1 MGVKNVMADEFT
13 EDIKNLQQRSENKE
27 NEKNDI
33 HSLKAE
39 LLDKMFA
46 LGILYPEKIK
56 PPAVKALIDSASG
69 LYSRARATLEDI
81 KFAIESIDEEIDRV
95 HKAQEED
102 KEQALKL
109 AEEQAK
115 ETERA
120 LKKVKSGKLNGN
132 QLKRLANQPPAPD
145 THKNLFRPDWA
156 YYDYQK
162 DTWKLDTVSLSELI
176 VTETLIKR
184 VQENGI
190 LDGYLKYT
198 DNNGSWRWYTI
209 ADVDYL
215 INSYF
220 KYPEDP
226 MLKLKG
232 QYALDLQE
240 AKEQKNT
247 LTLVKSKIGAI
258 NPTKTTD
265 KQPTY
270 IIHFKDYDF
279 DLEHWQ
285 RLSFS
290 PERYFLSD
298 RDYNLDDTYSQ
309 LPWEAL
315 KDKKDAIDELAP
327 KTTNWLLKSLGDKE
341 TLQTFLECLGL
352 SFLNGQPESM
362 IIFFKS
368 LGGTGKSVLF
378 GKYLEKLFG
387 TENDTAHLDFDQ
399 IIKPAGFDASSLRN
413 KSIDLTS
420 DVNATYI
427 PHDAVGLIK
436 ALSGNDLR
444 GLPQK
449 YKGVADFANHANL
462 WFNCNDL
469 PTMPSRDFNDSIAR
483 RLIIFDWLYID
494 GFDWDKEKESILK
507 ERGELVTKALYYA
520 KQALERPKQHYD
532 YISVPARIYRSH
544 RVITNY
550 KEYENKHNI
559 LDKFL
564 AEKCKCGNN
573 YKVGVT
579 TFRTKFYE
587 YAKDNGHIQPITTEN
602 VEQQL
607 KEQYSIVK
615 SDKPTSWK
623 HGTQTLTGNY
633 VFCGIAFKEDA
644 GIQDEEREYEEER
657 KRRREAS
664 IYIPSSSSEVYSK

>member
-1 MGVKNVMADEFT
+1 MTDDSFAEFIDQHQ
-13 EDIKNLQQRSENKE
+13 EKENK
-27 NEKNDI
+27 KADI
-33 HSLKAE
+33 NSLKHE
-39 LLDKMFA
+39 LLDKIN
-46 LGILYPEKIK
+46 ILYGFYPKKDK
-56 PPAVKALIDSASG
+56 PIAIQA
-69 LYSRARATLEDI
+69 LYSSAKNLFSRAKATP
-81 KFAIESIDEEIDRV
+81 EEIKLTIEEIEDEINKATQAYEE
-95 HKAQEED
+95 HKQQALERAEKQAKE
-102 KEQALKL
+102 KEQALKKIKSGDL
-109 AEEQAK
+109 ISENE
-115 ETERA
+115 
-120 LKKVKSGKLNGN
+120 LKK
-132 QLKRLANQPPAPD
+132 LANQPPAPD
-145 THKNLFRPDWA
+145 THKNIFRPDWA
-156 YYDYQK
+156 YYDGVA
-162 DTWKLDTVSLSELI
+162 WKLDTVELAETI
-176 VTETLIKR
+176 IDETLIKR
-184 VQENGI
+184 VQENGVF
-190 LDGYLKYT
+190 DGYLKYR
-198 DNNGSWRWYTI
+198 DNNGSWRWYTEGDI
-209 ADVDYL
+209 SYL

-220 KYPEDP
+220 KYPQDP
-226 MLKLKG
+226 ALKLKG
-232 QYALDLQE
+232 QYALDLQD
-240 AKEQKNT
+240 AKAQKNT
-247 LTLVKSKIGAI
+247 LTLVKSKTGAI
-258 NPTKTTD
+258 NPTQTTD

-279 DLEHWQ
+279 DLEHWK
-285 RLSFS
+285 RLPFS

-298 RDYNLDDTYSQ
+298 RDYNLDDIYSQ
-309 LPWEAL
+309 LPWDAL
-315 KDKKDAIDELAP
+315 KDDKSAIDELTP
-327 KTTNWLLKSLGDKE
+327 KTTEWLLKSLGDKE
-341 TLQTFLECLGL
+341 TVQTFLECLGL

-449 YKGVADFANHANL
+449 FKGVADFANHANL

-494 GFDWDKEKESILK
+494 GFDWDKEKERILN
-507 ERGELVTKALYYA
+507 ERSELVTKALYYA

-532 YISVPARIYRSH
+532 YINVPVRIYRSS
-544 RVITNY
+544 RVIANY
-550 KEYENKHNI
+550 KEYENERNI

-564 AEKCKCGNN
+564 AEKCVFGVN

-579 TFRTKFYE
+579 MFRKQFSE

-607 KEQYSIVK
+607 KEQYSIFK
-615 SDKPTSWK
+615 SNKPTSWK
-623 HGTQTLTGNY
+623 HGTEPMHGNY

-644 GIQDEEREYEEER
+644 GIQDEDRVFEEDR
-657 KRRREAS
+657 KRRREKS
-664 IYIPSSSSEVYSK
+664 PYIPHSSIKVIAK

>member
-1 MGVKNVMADEFT
+1 MTDDSFAEFIDQHQ
-13 EDIKNLQQRSENKE
+13 EKENK
-27 NEKNDI
+27 KADI
-33 HSLKAE
+33 NSLKHE
-39 LLDKMFA
+39 LLDKIN
-46 LGILYPEKIK
+46 ILYGFYPKKDK
-56 PPAVKALIDSASG
+56 PIAIQA
-69 LYSRARATLEDI
+69 LYSSAKNLFSRAKATP
-81 KFAIESIDEEIDRV
+81 EEIKLTIEEIEDEINKATQAYEE
-95 HKAQEED
+95 HKQQALERAEKQAKE
-102 KEQALKL
+102 KEQALKKIKSGDL
-109 AEEQAK
+109 ISENE
-115 ETERA
+115 
-120 LKKVKSGKLNGN
+120 LKK
-132 QLKRLANQPPAPD
+132 LANQPPAPD
-145 THKNLFRPDWA
+145 THKNIFRPDWA
-156 YYDYQK
+156 YYDGVA
-162 DTWKLDTVSLSELI
+162 WKLDTVELAETI
-176 VTETLIKR
+176 IDETLIKR
-184 VQENGI
+184 VQENGVF
-190 LDGYLKYT
+190 DGYLKYR
-198 DNNGSWRWYTI
+198 DNNGSWRWYTEGDI
-209 ADVDYL
+209 SYL

-220 KYPEDP
+220 KYPQDP
-226 MLKLKG
+226 ALKLKG
-232 QYALDLQE
+232 QYALDLQD
-240 AKEQKNT
+240 AKAQKNT
-247 LTLVKSKIGAI
+247 LTLVKSKTGAI
-258 NPTKTTD
+258 NPTQTTD

-279 DLEHWQ
+279 DLEHWK
-285 RLSFS
+285 RLPFS

-298 RDYNLDDTYSQ
+298 RDYNLDDIYSQ
-309 LPWEAL
+309 LPWDAL
-315 KDKKDAIDELAP
+315 KDDKSAIDELAP

-449 YKGVADFANHANL
+449 FKGVADFANHANL

-483 RLIIFDWLYID
+483 RLMIFDWLYID
-494 GFDWDKEKESILK
+494 GFDWDKEKERILN
-507 ERGELVTKALYYA
+507 ERSELVTKALYYA

-532 YISVPARIYRSH
+532 YINVPVRIYRSS
-544 RVITNY
+544 RVIANY
-550 KEYENKHNI
+550 KEYENERNI

-564 AEKCKCGNN
+564 AEKCVFGVN

-579 TFRTKFYE
+579 MFRKQFSE

-607 KEQYSIVK
+607 KEQYSIFK
-615 SDKPTSWK
+615 SNKPTSWK
-623 HGTQTLTGNY
+623 HGTEPMHGNY

-644 GIQDEEREYEEER
+644 GIQDEDRVFEEDR
-657 KRRREAS
+657 KRRREKS
-664 IYIPSSSSEVYSK
+664 PYIPHSSIKVIAK

>member
-1 MGVKNVMADEFT
+1 MTDDSFAEFIDQHQ
-13 EDIKNLQQRSENKE
+13 EKENK
-27 NEKNDI
+27 KADI
-33 HSLKAE
+33 NSLKHE
-39 LLDKMFA
+39 LLDKIN
-46 LGILYPEKIK
+46 ILYGFYPKKDK
-56 PPAVKALIDSASG
+56 PIAIQA
-69 LYSRARATLEDI
+69 LYSSAKNLFSRAKATP
-81 KFAIESIDEEIDRV
+81 EEIKLTIEEIEDEINKATQAYEE
-95 HKAQEED
+95 HKQQALERAEKQAKE
-102 KEQALKL
+102 KEQALKKIKSGDL
-109 AEEQAK
+109 ISENE
-115 ETERA
+115 
-120 LKKVKSGKLNGN
+120 LKK
-132 QLKRLANQPPAPD
+132 LANQPPAPD
-145 THKNLFRPDWA
+145 THKNIFRPDWA
-156 YYDYQK
+156 YYDGVA
-162 DTWKLDTVSLSELI
+162 WKLDTVELAETI
-176 VTETLIKR
+176 IDETLIKR
-184 VQENGI
+184 VQENGVF
-190 LDGYLKYT
+190 DGYLKYR
-198 DNNGSWRWYTI
+198 DNNGSWRWYTEGDI
-209 ADVDYL
+209 SYL

-220 KYPEDP
+220 KYPQDP
-226 MLKLKG
+226 ALKLKG
-232 QYALDLQE
+232 QYALDLQD
-240 AKEQKNT
+240 AKAQKNT
-247 LTLVKSKIGAI
+247 LTLVKSKTGAI
-258 NPTKTTD
+258 NPTQTTD

-279 DLEHWQ
+279 DLEHWK
-285 RLSFS
+285 RLPFS

-298 RDYNLDDTYSQ
+298 RDYNLDDIYSQ
-309 LPWEAL
+309 LPWDAL
-315 KDKKDAIDELAP
+315 KDDKSAIDELAP

-532 YISVPARIYRSH
+532 YISVPVRIYRSH

-564 AEKCKCGNN
+564 AEKCKFGNN

-623 HGTQTLTGNY
+623 HGTKTLTGNY

>member
-1 MGVKNVMADEFT
+1 MTDDSFAEFIDQHQ
-13 EDIKNLQQRSENKE
+13 EKENK
-27 NEKNDI
+27 KADI
-33 HSLKAE
+33 NSLKHE
-39 LLDKMFA
+39 LLDKIN
-46 LGILYPEKIK
+46 ILYGFYPKKDK
-56 PPAVKALIDSASG
+56 PIAIQA
-69 LYSRARATLEDI
+69 LYSSAKNLFSRAKATP
-81 KFAIESIDEEIDRV
+81 EEIKLTIEEIEDEINKATQAYEE
-95 HKAQEED
+95 HKQQALERAEKQAKE
-102 KEQALKL
+102 KEQALKKIKSGDL
-109 AEEQAK
+109 ISENE
-115 ETERA
+115 
-120 LKKVKSGKLNGN
+120 LKK
-132 QLKRLANQPPAPD
+132 LANQPPAPD
-145 THKNLFRPDWA
+145 THKNIFRPDWA
-156 YYDYQK
+156 YYDGVA
-162 DTWKLDTVSLSELI
+162 WKLDTVELAETI
-176 VTETLIKR
+176 IDETLIKR
-184 VQENGI
+184 VQENGVF
-190 LDGYLKYT
+190 DGYLKYR
-198 DNNGSWRWYTI
+198 DNNGSWRWYTEGDI
-209 ADVDYL
+209 SYL

-220 KYPEDP
+220 KYPQDP
-226 MLKLKG
+226 ALKLKG
-232 QYALDLQE
+232 QYALDLQD
-240 AKEQKNT
+240 AKAQKNT
-247 LTLVKSKIGAI
+247 LTLVKSKTGAI
-258 NPTKTTD
+258 NPTQTTD

-279 DLEHWQ
+279 DLEHWK
-285 RLSFS
+285 RLPFS

-298 RDYNLDDTYSQ
+298 RDYNLDDIYSQ
-309 LPWEAL
+309 LPWDAL
-315 KDKKDAIDELAP
+315 KDDKSAIDELAP

-449 YKGVADFANHANL
+449 FKGVADFANHANL

-494 GFDWDKEKESILK
+494 GFDWDKEKERILN
-507 ERGELVTKALYYA
+507 ERSELVTKALYYA

-532 YISVPARIYRSH
+532 YINVPVRIYRSS
-544 RVITNY
+544 RVIANY
-550 KEYENKHNI
+550 KEYENERNI

-564 AEKCKCGNN
+564 AEKCVFGVN

-579 TFRTKFYE
+579 MFRKQFSE

-607 KEQYSIVK
+607 KEQYSIFK
-615 SDKPTSWK
+615 SNKPTSWK
-623 HGTQTLTGNY
+623 HGTEPMHGNY

-644 GIQDEEREYEEER
+644 GIQDEDRVFEEDR
-657 KRRREAS
+657 KRRREKS
-664 IYIPSSSSEVYSK
+664 PYIPHSSIKVIAK